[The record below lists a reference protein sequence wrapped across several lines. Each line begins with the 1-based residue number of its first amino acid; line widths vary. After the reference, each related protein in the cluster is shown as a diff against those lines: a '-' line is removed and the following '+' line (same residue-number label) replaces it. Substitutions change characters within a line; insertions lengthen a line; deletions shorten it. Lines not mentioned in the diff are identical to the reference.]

1 MPEGDV
7 LFRTAMTLQKWLAGR
22 EVTEATA
29 VAAPMVGRT
38 VDRVEAN
45 GKHLLVRFD
54 SGHVLHTHMRMSGSW
69 HVYSAGERWQR
80 PTSQAKV
87 SVTCGERVAVCFNA
101 PIVELLAPG
110 GEKSHPSLSALGRD
124 ILDRPP
130 DFAEI
135 RRRARQRPPSTAL
148 GDLLLDQRVVAGI
161 GNIWRCE
168 ALFLEGHSPWT
179 AVSTLTDDELDTLV
193 STAGRIMGASLGPSG
208 PLSGESRPF
217 TGRPRR
223 WVYRRAGQPCHRCH
237 TPVQSRGQGE
247 QSRTAYWC
255 PTCQPGR

>member
-1 MPEGDV
+1 
-7 LFRTAMTLQKWLAGR
+7 
-22 EVTEATA
+22 
-29 VAAPMVGRT
+29 
-38 VDRVEAN
+38 
-45 GKHLLVRFD
+45 
-54 SGHVLHTHMRMSGSW
+54 
-69 HVYSAGERWQR
+69 
-80 PTSQAKV
+80 
-87 SVTCGERVAVCFNA
+87 
-101 PIVELLAPG
+101 
-110 GEKSHPSLSALGRD
+110 PSLSGLGPD
-124 ILDRPP
+124 ILDRPH
-130 DFAEI
+130 DFEEI

-179 AVSTLTDDELDTLV
+179 RVSILTDDELHALM
-193 STAGRIMGASLGPSG
+193 STAARIMGQSLG
-208 PLSGESRPF
+208 PF